1 MDALPEE
8 LVEDM
13 LLGLEEELP
22 QETCPGDA
30 EANAKVDAMLHD
42 VPGVDGDVPK
52 ATFLREMMSGEFGS
66 ELGPRE
72 GRSEH
77 RGRDMPDGAHFF
89 VQKNAFWQASC
100 EAAWRRSAAGRTQ
113 YKLSIHVS

>member
-30 EANAKVDAMLHD
+30 EANAKVDACDKNSVIVSWTWERMSSMLS
-42 VPGVDGDVPK
+42 PM
-52 ATFLREMMSGEFGS
+52 LGS
-66 ELGPRE
+66 SDETEDPNR
-72 GRSEH
+72 
-77 RGRDMPDGAHFF
+77 
-89 VQKNAFWQASC
+89 
-100 EAAWRRSAAGRTQ
+100 AAVRM
-113 YKLSIHVS
+113 L